1 VLRCSDSSAKDRGL
15 LAQHEIDWQVARTM
29 TLLVVSM
36 QAQGL
41 QPDREA
47 SETKLFV
54 SEAYQ
59 RLGAT
64 AQRLNSL
71 YGLLTHRDGRAPLGG
86 RVEQAAVSS
95 MTATLIAGTS
105 EIQRTIVATRGLG
118 LPR

>member
-1 VLRCSDSSAKDRGL
+1 
-15 LAQHEIDWQVARTM
+15 
-29 TLLVVSM
+29 M

-71 YGLLTHRDGRAPLGG
+71 YGNLTHRDRRAPLGG

-105 EIQRTIVATRGLG
+105 EIQRTIIATRGLG